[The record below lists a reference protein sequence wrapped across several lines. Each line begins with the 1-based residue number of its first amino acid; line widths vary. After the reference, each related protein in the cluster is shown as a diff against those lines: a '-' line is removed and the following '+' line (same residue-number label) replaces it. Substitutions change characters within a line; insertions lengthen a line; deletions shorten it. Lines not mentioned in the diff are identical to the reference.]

1 MIKKCLGIINK
12 RKVNNFFLKT
22 RIINKTNFNKISLKF
37 EPPKKF
43 ENFIIDLYKK
53 TKQTFKKNKKLK
65 KYYKKINNF
74 KICFVIGSIT
84 YLIMVA
90 VFYYEVWKE
99 KNKLKIKEFMDLL
112 KHKEIRNIVIQ
123 KKYLSGD
130 VYCYEAIIKTIDDKT
145 LYFNIKDYNKFIERI
160 TKFNIPFYKRNY
172 HNNISYYLLEI
183 IDNYRSFLDFY
194 LILGLCLMVYQIF
207 NMKKSVTGSGDK
219 FKKYE
224 NIKIKFKDMAGAEEA
239 KAEIKEYV
247 DFLQNSEKYFKM
259 GAKIPKGALLVGP
272 PGTGKTLLAK
282 ACAGEANVPFY
293 STSGSEFVEGFVG
306 VGARKIRNLFKEA
319 RKNSPSII
327 FIDELDAVGTKRGE
341 GSSGEKD
348 NTLNQILVEM
358 DGFGSDSKVIVFGA
372 TNLPDSL
379 DSALTRAGRF
389 DRQIQM
395 ELPNKGARKSILEV
409 HLQKIKI
416 KKKKIEDLKEQF
428 ANLTPGFS
436 GADLENLCNEAA
448 IFAAREKSSYVT
460 EKHLEKSLDRIIGG
474 IETFVKISKR
484 HKNIISIYEGGKAI
498 ASWYLKTAAPI
509 IKVSLIQRSKKQK
522 NSQYL
527 NKDKSLQTKD
537 ELIDKIAFQIAGK
550 IAEEEILGESSTRS
564 QDDLIKAYEIAQK
577 MVTKL
582 GMSEKIGFT
591 HLNDDNYKSYSKETN
606 DLIDQEV
613 IKIIDEA
620 ENLIQ
625 NIIKEHKD
633 KLNLFR
639 DRLIERE
646 SLNHNEI
653 IEIFGERKGIKD
665 ESYNNYLKEINKKK

>member
-1 MIKKCLGIINK
+1 MIRKCLGIINK
-12 RKVNNFFLKT
+12 RK
-22 RIINKTNFNKISLKF
+22 FNKIFLKPRLNNNYINNLSF
-37 EPPKKF
+37 KIEPPKKF
-43 ENFIIDLYKK
+43 ENLIIKLYKK
-53 TKQTFKKNKKLK
+53 TKKIFKKDKKLK
-65 KYYKKINNF
+65 KFYKKIHHGRQYF
-74 KICFVIGSIT
+74 IIGSIT
-84 YLIMVA
+84 YLLLVGL
-90 VFYYEVWKE
+90 FYYEVLKE
-99 KNKLKIKEFMDLL
+99 KNKISIKEFMDLL
-112 KHKEIRNIVIQ
+112 EHKDIRNIVIQ
-123 KKYLSGD
+123 KKYLDSD
-130 VYCYEAIIKTIDDKT
+130 VYFYEAIIKTIDGRT

-160 TKFNIPFYKRNY
+160 SKFNITFHKRNY
-172 HNNISYYLLEI
+172 HNNLSYYLMQVNE
-183 IDNYRSFLDFY
+183 NYKHFVNFY
-194 LILGLCLMVYQIF
+194 LIFGMALMVFQ
-207 NMKKSVTGSGDK
+207 MLKMRKSISGSGDK

-239 KAEIKEYV
+239 KLEIKEYV

-306 VGARKIRNLFKEA
+306 VGARKIRSLFKEA

-327 FIDELDAVGTKRGE
+327 FIDELDAIGTKRGE
-341 GSSGEKD
+341 GSQGEKD

-372 TNLPDSL
+372 TNLPDAL

-409 HLQKIKI
+409 HLRKIKI
-416 KKKKIEDLKEQF
+416 KKKNMEELKEQF

-436 GADLENLCNEAA
+436 GADLENLCNEAS
-448 IFAAREKSSYVT
+448 IFAARENASYVT
-460 EKHLEKSLDRIIGG
+460 EKHFEKSLDRIIGG
-474 IETFVKISKR
+474 IETFVKISEK

-498 ASWYLKTAAPI
+498 ASWYLKTAAPV

-522 NSQYL
+522 KSQYL

-564 QDDLIKAYEIAQK
+564 QDDLIRAYEIAQK

-582 GMSEKIGFT
+582 GMSEEIGFT
-591 HLNDDNYKSYSKETN
+591 HLKDDNYKSYSKETN
-606 DLIDQEV
+606 DLIDQEAM
-613 IKIIDEA
+613 KIIKEA
-620 ENLIQ
+620 EDIIKG
-625 NIIKEHKD
+625 IIKEHKD
-633 KLNLFR
+633 ELSQFR
-639 DRLIERE
+639 DKLIEKE
-646 SLNHNEI
+646 SLNHKDI
-653 IEIFGERKGIKD
+653 IEIFGERKEYED
-665 ESYNNYLKEINKKK
+665 ESYKNYLEGINKKK